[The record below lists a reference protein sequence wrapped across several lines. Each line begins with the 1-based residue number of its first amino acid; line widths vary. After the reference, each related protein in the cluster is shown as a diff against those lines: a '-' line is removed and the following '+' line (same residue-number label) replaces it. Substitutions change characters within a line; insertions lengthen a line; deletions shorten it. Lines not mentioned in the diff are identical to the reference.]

1 MKCSLH
7 ITGGTA
13 FLIAAGGILTTT
25 GCESS
30 LPNRDPSG
38 EVFPTVSGRDLE
50 DAPIDLPSDL
60 AGEPAVVLVG
70 YVQGSQFDIDRW
82 MLGMVQSGSELRLV
96 EVPAVG
102 GWFPDLFLQPTIDE
116 GMRSGIPA
124 ENWTS
129 VVTLY
134 GDDADRLQR
143 FTGTE
148 RPRNA
153 RVLLLNPEGTVN
165 WFWDQGYSPGRL
177 VQMLEV
183 AAESK

>member
-1 MKCSLH
+1 MKRSLF
-7 ITGGTA
+7 ITAGMV
-13 FLIAAGGILTTT
+13 FLIGIGGIVLIP
-25 GCESS
+25 GCESPI
-30 LPNRDPSG
+30 PNRDPSG
-38 EVFPTVSGRDLE
+38 EVFPTVSGRDLG
-50 DAPIDLPSDL
+50 DAPIEIPSDL
-60 AGEPAVVLVG
+60 AGSPAVVLVG
-70 YVQGSQFDIDRW
+70 YVQGTQFDIDRW

-102 GWFPDLFLQPTIDE
+102 GWFPDLFLQPTIDD

-134 GDDADRLQR
+134 GEDADRVQQ

-153 RVLLLNPEGTVN
+153 RVLLLDPTGTVN
-165 WFWDQGYSPGRL
+165 WFWDQGYSPSRL

-183 AAESK
+183 AAESE

>member
-1 MKCSLH
+1 MKRRLY
-7 ITGGTA
+7 ITAGIV
-13 FLIAAGGILTTT
+13 FLVVIGGIVLVP
-25 GCESS
+25 GCQSPI
-30 LPNRDPSG
+30 PNRDPSG
-38 EVFPTVSGRDLE
+38 EAFPAVSGRDLE
-50 DAPIDLPSDL
+50 DTEIQLPSDL
-60 AGEPAVVLVG
+60 AGSPAVVLVG
-70 YVQGSQFDIDRW
+70 YVQGTQFDIDRW
-82 MLGMVQSGSELRLV
+82 MLGMVQSGSKLRLV

-102 GWFPDLFLQPTIDE
+102 GWFPELFLQPTIDD

-134 GDDADRLQR
+134 GDDADEVRR

-153 RVLLLNPEGTVN
+153 RVLLLDPSGTVS

-177 VQMLEV
+177 VQMLEL
-183 AAESK
+183 AAGSE

>member
-1 MKCSLH
+1 MKRSL
-7 ITGGTA
+7 I
-13 FLIAAGGILTTT
+13 IAAGSILLVCTGGLFLLP
-25 GCESS
+25 GCESPI
-30 LPNRDPSG
+30 PNRNPSG
-38 EVFPTVSGRDLE
+38 QVFPSVSGRDLE
-50 DAPIDLPSDL
+50 DTQIQLPSDL
-60 AGEPAVVLVG
+60 TGSPAVVLVG

-82 MLGMVQSGSELRLV
+82 MLGMIQSKSELRLV

-102 GWFPDLFLQPTIDE
+102 GWFPELFLQPTIDE

-134 GDDADRLQR
+134 GDDAERIR
-143 FTGTE
+143 AFTGTE

-153 RVLLLNPEGTVN
+153 RVLLLDPAGTVS

-177 VQMLEV
+177 VQMLE
-183 AAESK
+183 AAADSR